1 MPQCVFFAGLEY
13 ESLKDK
19 SKLELA
25 LKTLTDEDNSIKISY
40 EEGG

>member
-1 MPQCVFFAGLEY
+1 VFFAGLEY

-19 SKLELA
+19 SKLEIA
-25 LKTLTDEDNSIKISY
+25 LKTLTDEDTSLKITY